1 MGLFGRNKES
11 AGLDIGSGFV
21 KVVVVDHSGD
31 QPEVSGVAMRP
42 LVADAIVEG
51 EVMDPG
57 LVAET
62 IRELFRE
69 IGMKGKNVIAAVGG
83 HDVII
88 KKIEMDRMN
97 ESDARE
103 VIRWEAEQH
112 VPFDIKSVRRAPAP
126 RHDGVRSLRVLGGR
140 LRQLCGFRG

>member
-1 MGLFGRNKES
+1 MRLFGRNKKS

-31 QPEVSGVAMRP
+31 QPEVCGVAMRP

-69 IGMKGKNVIAAVGG
+69 IGIKGKNVIAAVGRARRD
-83 HDVII
+83 HQ
-88 KKIEMDRMN
+88 EDRDGPD
-97 ESDARE
+97 ERS
-103 VIRWEAEQH
+103 
-112 VPFDIKSVRRAPAP
+112 RR
-126 RHDGVRSLRVLGGR
+126 S
-140 LRQLCGFRG
+140 